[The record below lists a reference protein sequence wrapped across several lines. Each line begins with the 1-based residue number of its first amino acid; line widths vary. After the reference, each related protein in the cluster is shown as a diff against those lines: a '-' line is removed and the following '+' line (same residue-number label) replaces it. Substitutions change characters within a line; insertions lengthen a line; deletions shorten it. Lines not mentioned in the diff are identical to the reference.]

1 MAPKAVYLHGAMLD
15 PNATVDALIDGNTK
29 WWNSTLL
36 GAIFTQ
42 EEVSLIQSIPVSA
55 SNREDVCIWRGT
67 KAGIFSV
74 KIAYH
79 LQMELDGYE
88 LAECSTRGEDSRVW
102 QDLWALNVPN
112 VGKKISMESMS

>member
-42 EEVSLIQSIPVSA
+42 EEVSLIQSIPVS
-55 SNREDVCIWRGT
+55 SIGQKVKRISKTFYQPTINIFQLVPQTGIDVCKMPT
-67 KAGIFSV
+67 PTS
-74 KIAYH
+74 
-79 LQMELDGYE
+79 
-88 LAECSTRGEDSRVW
+88 
-102 QDLWALNVPN
+102 
-112 VGKKISMESMS
+112 